1 MRCHSSPL
9 EPGAAFRDGP
19 LARGAR
25 AMPNAAP
32 GYQKKPEHRVDL
44 LPETRRVR
52 VTFAG
57 QIVADTNAA
66 LRCEETGHE
75 PVHYIPEK
83 DMRLELM
90 RPTDHKTYCPFKGDC
105 SYWTIEVE
113 NGGNKQQSENAVWGY
128 RVPYDEANGL
138 AGHYA
143 FYKSRVEA
151 IEVI

>member
-1 MRCHSSPL
+1 MANP
-9 EPGAAFRDGP
+9 
-19 LARGAR
+19 
-25 AMPNAAP
+25 AP

-66 LRCEETGHE
+66 VRCEETGHE

-105 SYWTIEVE
+105 SYWTIEISS
-113 NGGNKQQSENAVWGY
+113 GADQRISENAVCGY
-128 RVPYDEANGL
+128 RAPSVEAKGL

-143 FYKSRVEA
+143 FYKSRRERTAV
-151 IEVI
+151 

>member
-1 MRCHSSPL
+1 MANP
-9 EPGAAFRDGP
+9 
-19 LARGAR
+19 
-25 AMPNAAP
+25 AP

-44 LPETRRVR
+44 RPETRRVR

-66 LRCEETGHE
+66 VRCEETGHE

>member
-1 MRCHSSPL
+1 MANP
-9 EPGAAFRDGP
+9 
-19 LARGAR
+19 
-25 AMPNAAP
+25 AP
-32 GYQKKPEHRVDL
+32 GYQTKPEHRVDL

-52 VTFAG
+52 VTFGG
-57 QIVADTNAA
+57 QVVADTTRAVC
-66 LRCEETGHE
+66 CEETGHE

-113 NGGNKQQSENAVWGY
+113 KGGGRQQSENAVWGY
-128 RVPYDEANGL
+128 RAPYDEAVGL

-143 FYKSRVEA
+143 FYKSRVDA
-151 IEVI
+151 IEVV